1 MFASEPSF
9 CVANFTTII
18 ITSRSGAKR
27 RNGSTD
33 VWKVS
38 AFWMLLSSKES

>member
-1 MFASEPSF
+1 MVHLIF
-9 CVANFTTII
+9 II
-18 ITSRSGAKR
+18 ITSRSGATRPFR
-27 RNGSTD
+27 RYAPNGSTD